1 MLSVTHL
8 LNGTATP
15 GDALRYGRDTKRMP
29 AHMLHYS
36 KDKKPIVVWN
46 CTRRCNLHC
55 MHCYSSSENREYPG
69 ELTTEQGKK
78 LIDDLADFGVP
89 TLLLS
94 GGEPLM
100 RSDVVELGAYA
111 RQKGLRV
118 VLSTN
123 GTLIDREMATRLK
136 GAGLA
141 YVGISIDGMREVH
154 DKIRGVKG
162 AFDKSIQALRYC
174 REEGIRVG
182 LRFTVHAQNIKEL
195 PAVFKL
201 MEDEGI
207 NRMCVYH
214 LAYAGRGE
222 RIQRFDLTPPET
234 RGVVKMIFDQSE
246 AWHKKGIDIDLLT
259 ADNHADNVMMYWRIK
274 EKDPERAEDVL
285 QMLRWNGGNQSGIA
299 ITSIDPLGEVHA
311 DQFSWNYSFGN
322 VKERP
327 FGEIWM
333 DASDPRM
340 AILKDRAKHLKG
352 RCAVCKWRDICNGSL
367 RARAES
373 YFGDWLAPD
382 PGCYLTDAEIGL
394 KPGTPEWEVAHE
406 FIVPVQEREM
416 EKATAAISP
425 A

>member
-15 GDALRYGRDTKRMP
+15 GDALRYGRDTSKMP
-29 AHMLHYS
+29 AHLLHYS

-46 CTRRCNLHC
+46 VTQRCNLHC
-55 MHCYSSSENREYPG
+55 MHCYSNSQDKEYPG
-69 ELTTEQGKK
+69 ELTTEEG
-78 LIDDLADFGVP
+78 LRFIDDLADFGVP

-100 RSDVVELGAYA
+100 RPDIYQLAEHASK
-111 RQKGLRV
+111 KGMRV

-123 GTLIDREMATRLK
+123 GTLITKDVAKRLMD
-136 GAGLA
+136 AGLA
-141 YVGISIDGMREVH
+141 YVGISIDGTREVH

-162 AFDKSIQALRYC
+162 AFDKSIQALKNC

-182 LRFTVHAQNIKEL
+182 LRFTVHAQNLHEL

-222 RIQRFDLTPPET
+222 KMQRFDLTPAET
-234 RGVVKMIFDQSE
+234 RRVVKMIFDQSE
-246 AWHKKGIDIDLLT
+246 EWHRKGLDIDLLT
-259 ADNHADNVMMYWRIK
+259 ADNHADNVFMYWRIRS
-274 EKDPERAEDVL
+274 KDPERAEEVL

-299 ITSIDPLGEVHA
+299 IASVDPKGNVHA
-311 DQFSWNYSFGN
+311 DQFSWHYSFGN

-327 FGEIWM
+327 FGEIWT
-333 DASDPRM
+333 DTSDPRM
-340 AILKDRAKHLKG
+340 AILKDRAAHLKG

-394 KPGTPEWEVAHE
+394 EPGTLEWDVARQ
-406 FIVPVQEREM
+406 FIVPVQEPEM
-416 EKATAAISP
+416 ERETAAISP